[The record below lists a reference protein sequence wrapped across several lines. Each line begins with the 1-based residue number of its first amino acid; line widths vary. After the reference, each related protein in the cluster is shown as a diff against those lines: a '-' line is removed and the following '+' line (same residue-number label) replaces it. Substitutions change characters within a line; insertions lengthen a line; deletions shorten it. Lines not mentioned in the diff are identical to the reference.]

1 MTGHIDRIVDSFI
14 GKNQS
19 EVGMLRLDK
28 IHPILSGNKY
38 FKLKYYLEDAINN
51 KKDTVVSFGGYYSNH
66 LHATAY
72 ACKQAG
78 LHSIGYIR
86 GTEPPVLND
95 TLKDCIK
102 FGMELK
108 FVPTTA
114 FEHTQHEWILRTTE
128 NFQCIPMGG
137 NGLLG
142 IQGASEIL
150 RFETAKTYDYIIA
163 SAGTGTTAAGLLQ
176 KLNPHQ
182 QLILMSAV
190 KNNFSLIDEI
200 INLESS
206 LSTKKNQLSVFWDF
220 HCGGFGKSNEEL
232 IHHMNWF
239 YKEHRIETD
248 FVYTGKMMLGF
259 YELLKRGYFPK
270 ESKILII
277 HSGGLQGNRSLRSG
291 SLIF

>member
-1 MTGHIDRIVDSFI
+1 MAGHIDRLVDSFI
-14 GKNQS
+14 RKNQS
-19 EVGMLRLDK
+19 DVDMLRLDK
-28 IHPILSGNKY
+28 IHPIVSGNKY
-38 FKLKYYLEDAINN
+38 YKLKYFLEDAINK
-51 KKDTVVSFGGYYSNH
+51 KKDTVVTFGGYYSNH
-66 LHATAY
+66 LHATAFT
-72 ACKQAG
+72 CKQAG

-102 FGMELK
+102 FGMELR
-108 FVPTTA
+108 FVPTAA
-114 FEHTQHEWILRTTE
+114 FEHTQRECILDASE
-128 NFQCIPMGG
+128 NLQCIPMGG

-150 RFETAKTYDYIIA
+150 EFEEASTYDFIIA
-163 SAGTGTTAAGLLQ
+163 AAGTGTTAGGLLQ
-176 KLNPHQ
+176 QLNPHQ
-182 QLILMSAV
+182 QLILFSAV

-200 INLESS
+200 INLEPS
-206 LSTKKNQLSVFWDF
+206 LSIKRNQLSVFWDF

-232 IHHMNWF
+232 IQHMNWF
-239 YKEHRIETD
+239 YKEHAIETD

-259 YELLKRGYFPK
+259 YQLLNNGYFPQ